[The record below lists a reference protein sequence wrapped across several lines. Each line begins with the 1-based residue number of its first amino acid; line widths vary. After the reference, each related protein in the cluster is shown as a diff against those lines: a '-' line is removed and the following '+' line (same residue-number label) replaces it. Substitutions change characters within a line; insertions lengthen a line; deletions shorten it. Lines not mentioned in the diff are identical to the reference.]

1 MKQNDGYCYRLQL
14 DDKADGHTV
23 LSFLAQRYKHSSES
37 DWAERIQAGQV
48 QLNDSVAYADQHLSA
63 GMYLIWNRPGWAEED
78 TPQSYRTE
86 FEDEHLLVVSKPSG
100 LPTLPGGGFY
110 WNTLLAFVRTQYP
123 SARPLHRLGRGTSG
137 LVLFALSD
145 EAASVISRHWS
156 QVEKQYQALGSHLA
170 RQDVYDIRAPIG
182 QIDHPRLGRV
192 YAAEASGKSARSVV
206 RTLQRREQATVF
218 EVDLLSGRPHQ
229 IRIHLA
235 YIGHPLVGDPMYNA
249 GGGLQDLPGLPG
261 DLGYHLH
268 AKRLRLEHPI
278 TKKQLEFI
286 SELPTPLKTDSQ

>member
-48 QLNDSVAYADQHLSA
+48 QLNDSVASADQYLSA

-78 TPQSYRTE
+78 TPQSYRAE

-110 WNTLLAFVRTQYP
+110 LNTLLTFVRAQHP
-123 SARPLHRLGRGTSG
+123 LARPLHRLGRGTSG

-145 EAASVISRHWS
+145 EAASVLSRQWN
-156 QVEKQYQALGSHLA
+156 QIEKQYQALSDDVAL
-170 RQDVYDIRAPIG
+170 QDEYDIRSPIG

-192 YAAEASGKSARSVV
+192 YAAEPNGKSARSVA
-206 RTLQRREQATVF
+206 RTLQRREQSTVF
-218 EVDLLSGRPHQ
+218 EVDLHSGRPHQ

-235 YIGHPLVGDPMYNA
+235 WIGHPLVNDPMYDA

-278 TKKQLEFI
+278 TKKELEFE
-286 SELPTPLKTDSQ
+286 SDLPEPLKTDSQ